1 MILIRLIGS
10 NKLNIGLKIVV
21 HTNITIAWVSLRF
34 FIEIIMTILTKR
46 SEALGNE
53 SVILRMPTT
62 K

>member
-1 MILIRLIGS
+1 MILISLIGS
-10 NKLNIGLKIVV
+10 NKNIGLKIVV

-34 FIEIIMTILTKR
+34 FIEILMTILTKR

-53 SVILRMPTT
+53 SIILRMPTT